1 MSYNTYT
8 YTYICIY
15 THIPIYT
22 QDVLAMLAPEC
33 SAREIWRWMKKVWW
47 IVFGCNGLV
56 RSGMQKRSQAD
67 RWKTW
72 NFFLKE
78 CDRWKTWNFFLLCN
92 RTKPYILAKWKYIK
106 QDLIHDL
113 WVEWFTTKFLVS
125 SPRWVSSP
133 SFSFQEVRVRIMS
146 KAQCW
151 ILWGSHCTSWGRWFV
166 WWVVV
171 ARYRWVEC

>member
-1 MSYNTYT
+1 
-8 YTYICIY
+8 
-15 THIPIYT
+15 
-22 QDVLAMLAPEC
+22 MLAPEC

-72 NFFLKE
+72 NFFLDE
-78 CDRWKTWNFFLLCN
+78 CHTWAAFCLDECRLLCN

-113 WVEWFTTKFLVS
+113 WVEWYWYTDMIKDEFHHQVSRFKKSEFVSCLRRNAEYCGVVTAHAEEDGLSDESS
-125 SPRWVSSP
+125 SPDTDEWN
-133 SFSFQEVRVRIMS
+133 
-146 KAQCW
+146 
-151 ILWGSHCTSWGRWFV
+151 
-166 WWVVV
+166 
-171 ARYRWVEC
+171 ARYPCTFSDSDS